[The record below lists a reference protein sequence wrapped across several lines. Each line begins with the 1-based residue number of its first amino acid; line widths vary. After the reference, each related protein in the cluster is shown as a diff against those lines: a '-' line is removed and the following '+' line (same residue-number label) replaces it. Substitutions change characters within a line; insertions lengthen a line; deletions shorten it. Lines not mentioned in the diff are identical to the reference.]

1 MTYDIQKST
10 TVRLLSVLCVL
21 ALSAPADA
29 GAVADPDQ
37 FGKGGCLMRFL
48 NSLRSQG
55 WRFDTLDRD
64 YHMDIQEGYFVNF
77 TAFPVEVKR
86 TPITAAI
93 GQPSQ
98 LQFDILWH
106 TQELTNCFPSGF
118 WRYTLDIRSSYRAS
132 ETETSKLRNLEEI
145 AAAAKDRRP
154 VLVIGILKF
163 TDPEVS
169 AREFLLRQKPPVFQR
184 EELTRYRLEIIQV
197 NGREFESLRD
207 R

>member
-1 MTYDIQKST
+1 MTYGIQKST
-10 TVRLLSVLCVL
+10 TMRLLSVLCAL
-21 ALSAPADA
+21 ALSAPVNV

-48 NSLRSQG
+48 NSLRGQG

-64 YHMDIQEGYFVNF
+64 FHPDIQEGYYINF

-86 TPITAAI
+86 TPITVF

-98 LQFDILWH
+98 VQYDILWH

-132 ETETSKLRNLEEI
+132 ETETSKLRNLEDI

-154 VLVIGILKF
+154 VLVIGILRF
-163 TDPEVS
+163 TAPEVS
-169 AREFLLRQKPPVFQR
+169 ARDFLLRQKPPVFQR